1 MKIIPAILTDNAKDL
16 ELKIRQSELFAK
28 IAQIDIMDG
37 RFVPSVSIK
46 AEDLSKIKTSLF
58 LEAHLMVEHPID
70 EIIPFKKAGV
80 KRIIFHFES
89 KDNPQDILKKIK
101 EEGLEAGIAINP
113 GTGINQ
119 IEPFFKELNVLLIMA
134 VNPGFYG
141 SKFIPEVLEKSRGL
155 YKKKR
160 NYLIALDGGVKSDNI
175 CDIRDA
181 GVEIAC
187 VGSGIFG
194 RGAPENNF
202 FSLKNVIGVL

>member
-16 ELKIRQSELFAK
+16 ELKIRQSELFAE

-37 RFVPSVSIK
+37 RFVPSSSIN
-46 AEDLSKIKTSLF
+46 AEDLGKIKTSLF

-70 EIIPFKKAGV
+70 EVTPFKKAGV

-89 KDNPQDILKKIK
+89 KDDPQDILRKIK
-101 EEGLEAGIAINP
+101 EEGLEAGIAVNP
-113 GTGINQ
+113 GTEISQ
-119 IEPFFKELNVLLIMA
+119 VESFLEELDILLIMA

-141 SKFIPEVLEKSRGL
+141 SKFIPEVLQKARAL
-155 YKKKR
+155 FLKKR

-175 CDIRDA
+175 RDIRDA

-194 RGAPENNF
+194 KGESRNNF
-202 FSLKNVIGVL
+202 FSLIKSIGVL

>member
-16 ELKIRQSELFAK
+16 ELKIRQSELFTE

-46 AEDLSKIKTSLF
+46 AEDLGKIKTSLF
-58 LEAHLMVEHPID
+58 LEAHLMVEHPMD

-80 KRIIFHFES
+80 KRIIFHLES
-89 KDNPQDILKKIK
+89 KDDPQDMLRKIK

-113 GTGINQ
+113 GTEINQ
-119 IEPFFKELNVLLIMA
+119 VEPFLKELNVLLIMA

-141 SKFIPEVLEKSRGL
+141 SKFIPRVLEKSRAL
-155 YKKKR
+155 YFKKR

-175 CDIRDA
+175 RDIRDA

-187 VGSGIFG
+187 VGSTIFG
-194 RGAPENNF
+194 KGEPKDNF
-202 FSLKNVIGVL
+202 FSLIKSIGVL